1 MSFDYSTLIIDRAAS
16 DSDAL
21 RALVKKPMSQW
32 TAAEAEA
39 FRAATL
45 KGSYDYT
52 DLNRVSACMED
63 LVARLNGLGYA
74 VPGYERVKIQRTG
87 KPAGR
92 LPEGYMEVEYIQ
104 SSGTQ
109 WVDSGVLPNQDSR
122 VICKFQF
129 LLRTEEQTMFMGRT
143 AANENAFGLFHN
155 KNGWNFDYGTGRATG
170 ATATAITDVVDL
182 DCNKST
188 ATLNGSEL
196 INSAQSWAGTA
207 SLAIF
212 ARNTNGTLNNYATAK
227 LWSFSIFANGT
238 IIRDFVPCINADT
251 VAGLYDLVSSQFY
264 GNAGT
269 GSFSAGPTVEV
280 ETDTP
285 SDSDALDPYLWY
297 PEDAP
302 TRPRIEQYRGNVAAV
317 RAVLAMPDTMPEVPE
332 SLRKPTTDEVNTIEA
347 ILVAIDLILTHIP
360 AARRHC
366 GVTVCGLRGVIA

>member
-1 MSFDYSTLIIDRAAS
+1 MSFDYGTLIIDRAAS

-39 FRAATL
+39 FTAATL

-74 VPGYERVKIQRTG
+74 VPGYERVKIDRTVTPTSRL
-87 KPAGR
+87 PAG
-92 LPEGYMEVEYIQ
+92 YTEVEYIQ

-109 WVDSGVLPNQDSR
+109 YVDTGFKPDQDTKVELR
-122 VICKFQF
+122 VS
-129 LLRTEEQTMFMGRT
+129 LTQTGSHTLFGT
-143 AANENAFGLFHN
+143 DIGWGANGFALGCSFGHYGSNAQDFTGLNDGSLH
-155 KNGWNFDYGTGRATG
+155 
-170 ATATAITDVVDL
+170 DVVFDKNVISV
-182 DCNKST
+182 DGTVK
-188 ATLNGSEL
+188 ATLAAATFSM
-196 INSAQSWAGTA
+196 S
-207 SLAIF
+207 
-212 ARNTNGTLNNYATAK
+212 TNMAL
-227 LWSFSIFANGT
+227 FANNRSGS
-238 IIRDFVPCINADT
+238 IEEHSEIRLDYLRIYSGEGLVRDYVPCTNSNNE
-251 VAGLYDLVSSQFY
+251 VGLYDLVTQTFF

-269 GSFSAGPTVEV
+269 GSFAAGPTVEG

-317 RAVLAMPDTMPEVPE
+317 RAVLAMPDTTPEVPE

>member
-1 MSFDYSTLIIDRAAS
+1 MSFDYGTLIIDRAAS

-39 FRAATL
+39 FTAATL

-74 VPGYERVKIQRTG
+74 VPGYERVKIERTG
-87 KPAGR
+87 KPTGR
-92 LPEGYMEVEYIQ
+92 LPEGYTEVEYIQ

-109 WVDSGVLPNQDSR
+109 FIDTGIIPNNATR
-122 VICKFQF
+122 VEMDFTLTI
-129 LLRTEEQTMFMGRT
+129 
-143 AANENAFGLFHN
+143 A
-155 KNGWNFDYGTGRATG
+155 GTGNRCLFGVGGQFSFRWYGETSVFRTNGRNNVDFPTG
-170 ATATAITDVVDL
+170 ISGTVRHSVEKTATETTLDGVHTVSTTPGTITL
-182 DCNKST
+182 S
-188 ATLNGSEL
+188 LYL
-196 INSAQSWAGTA
+196 LAQHTA
-207 SLAIF
+207 S
-212 ARNTNGTLNNYATAK
+212 
-227 LWSFSIFANGT
+227 GT
-238 IIRDFVPCINADT
+238 INYSSANLYHCKIHDDNTLVRDFVPCKNAAG

-297 PEDAP
+297 AEDAP

-317 RAVLAMPDTMPEVPE
+317 RAVLAMPDTTPEVPE